1 MRFPLALVALVFAC
15 RPSEPGTPPH
25 LAQVTRETR
34 ALEPVARR
42 VALALADTEVR
53 VRFHRAL
60 AEHPGQTLPLA
71 PLVAFPTVLVALIPL
86 PEHARR
92 WLAEPS
98 QPILV
103 AAGSDGLPIAFDL
116 GGGRHRLDP
125 TRPPRTPVILLSRPD
140 EVHCDRSWL
149 CGPRWP

>member
-1 MRFPLALVALVFAC
+1 MRFRLALVALLVAC
-15 RPSEPGTPPH
+15 RSTELSTPPH

-42 VALALADTEVR
+42 VALALGDTEVR
-53 VRFHRAL
+53 DRFHRAL
-60 AEHPGQTLPLA
+60 AEHPGHALSLA
-71 PLVAFPTVLVALIPL
+71 PLVAFPTVLVARIPL
-86 PEHARR
+86 PDHARR

-98 QPILV
+98 QPVLV

-140 EVHCDRSWL
+140 AVFCDRSWL
-149 CGPRWP
+149 CGPPSP